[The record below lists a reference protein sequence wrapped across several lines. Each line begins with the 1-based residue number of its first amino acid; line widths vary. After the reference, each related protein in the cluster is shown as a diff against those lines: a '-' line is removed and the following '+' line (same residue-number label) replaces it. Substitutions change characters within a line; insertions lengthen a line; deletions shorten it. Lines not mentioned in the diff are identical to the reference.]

1 MNWLTE
7 QQDDQE
13 NLTETNLPIEKIKPE
28 NWRSLAV
35 SALRKLVDAQL
46 KKAQESKANLE
57 LPDDEQVRACLDQHQ
72 LSEVSELL
80 LMDDKWRGIS
90 LTGTLL
96 AETAGAIFCN
106 RPSLLRWQ
114 ILGQLMEDDPIARR
128 VIIDLVE
135 RRIEKRP
142 VLRDEIRK
150 IARKIVRNSTQ
161 SPTEFVNE
169 RDLSAFKNM
178 LALWQTKPDLT
189 KIWFGLREL
198 GYLMYS
204 RDDLWI
210 FDLLFKTDLTF
221 AVELIE
227 EYGDPFRPYAIL
239 ECSTSAPY
247 RYFDVWKRLLEKALP
262 AFETDGSWNGR
273 VLEPL
278 LLYIAQN
285 TLKWSIQERRLDNEE
300 QYKQRDVELSDLTE
314 IIATSVWARSDGAQV
329 TLRWGGRLF
338 RDVMSA
344 LHSEHAAVP
353 TDPKSGARLAWLII
367 ESLFRSKEST
377 AWVEISPPDGPPDD
391 EPFLQALRLLAAE
404 EHGCALPHRD
414 FLLKMLPESHEEY
427 MEGEQ
432 AKRLRDLPDLFTVW
446 NARPDVLGMRVLALE
461 LIDEDVVARF
471 KALWRRTLTLREM
484 AEHDPSFQMGKRDY
498 EDYGRKASDAIYF
511 ILSIGINV
519 IDHLQDFDRNI
530 TSLDRRE
537 ATKNLFEIMYDA
549 TREMMAIG
557 RLGRDKL
564 ENIHNHLCL
573 RRVLYNESYVGTVK
587 FKAPLATNDKPT
599 LGELL
604 YERREVGRQFFDC
617 LQFLLINH
625 TSAEQIERELS
636 EVGLSLE
643 EIVIEADHLNAIEEK
658 RKVNLAGLEHYLMK
672 RQNHIN

>member
-1 MNWLTE
+1 MNWLNE

-13 NLTETNLPIEKIKPE
+13 NLTETNLEEIEPE
-28 NWRSLAV
+28 NWRSLAI

-96 AETAGAIFCN
+96 AEAAGAIFCN

-128 VIIDLVE
+128 VIVDLVE

-142 VLRDEIRK
+142 ALRDEIRN
-150 IARKIVRNSTQ
+150 IAQNIVRNSTQ

-169 RDLSAFKNM
+169 RDLSTFKNM

-189 KIWFGLREL
+189 EIWFGLRPL
-198 GYLMYS
+198 NYIMYS

-210 FDLLFKTDLTF
+210 FDLLFKTDLPF

-227 EYGDPFRPYAIL
+227 EYGDPFRPHAIL
-239 ECSTSAPY
+239 EYSTRAPY
-247 RYFDVWKRLLEKALP
+247 RYFNVWKRLLEKALP

-300 QYKQRDVELSDLTE
+300 QFKQRDVELSDLTK
-314 IIATSVWARSDGAQV
+314 IIATSIWTRTDGAQV

-344 LHSEHAAVP
+344 LHSERAAAP
-353 TDPKSGARLAWLII
+353 TDPQSGARLAWVII
-367 ESLFRSKEST
+367 ESLFRSEKST
-377 AWVEISPPDGPPDD
+377 AWVNIFPPDVPPEE
-391 EPFLQALRLLAAE
+391 EPFLHALRIVGAE
-404 EHGCALPHRD
+404 KHEFALPHRD

-427 MEGEQ
+427 IEGKQ
-432 AKRLRDLPDLFTVW
+432 AKRLRELPDLFTVW
-446 NARPDVLGMRVLALE
+446 NARPDVWGFRVLAQE
-461 LIDEDVVARF
+461 LIDKDVVARF
-471 KALWRRTLTLREM
+471 EALWRRTLTLREM
-484 AEHDPSFQMGKRDY
+484 AEHDPSFQMGKREY

-519 IDHLQDFDRNI
+519 IDHLQDTDRNI
-530 TSLDRRE
+530 ASLDRRE
-537 ATKNLFEIMYDA
+537 ATKNIFSIMYDA

-564 ENIHNHLCL
+564 ENIHNHLCI
-573 RRVLYNESYVGTVK
+573 RRAFYDESYPGDVS
-587 FKAPLATNDKPT
+587 FKAPLENNDKPT
-599 LGELL
+599 LGDLL
-604 YERREVGRQFFDC
+604 YERCEVGRQFFDC
-617 LQFLLINH
+617 LQFLLSNH
-625 TSAEQIERELS
+625 IPASQIESELNR
-636 EVGLSLE
+636 VGLSLGE
-643 EIVIEADHLNAIEEK
+643 LVAQAERLNAIEHK
-658 RKVNLAGLEHYLMK
+658 RKINLAGLDDHPTELK
-672 RQNHIN
+672 GQIT